1 MGAMRRAFLAAVL
14 LGLNAGCS
22 SSNDGPAGGDGTI
35 VTGNGGVESGG
46 TGVGAVAGALSG
58 SGGTAGAGLGGVATG
73 GFVTMSGSGG
83 IVPAGGANSGGTT
96 SSAGA
101 GTAGGTAG
109 GAPSAGG
116 IASSGGAGG
125 APAGNG
131 GTSGGAGSGAY
142 RPCPTNGD
150 PCKILPLGDSITW
163 GLQYDG
169 AYRVELF
176 SKAVGDGKKITF
188 TGSQSN
194 GPAMVAGQVFPK
206 NNEGH
211 SGWTISQVASVV
223 PSPALSTPP
232 HIVLLHVG
240 TNDAYMGSGQSTM
253 GDRLGSLIDKVAGA
267 VPDALIVVAKI
278 VPMSNASW
286 NAIIKTYNDGIPA
299 VVQKRVDMGKH
310 VTVID
315 LNTGFMP
322 SMLSSDGVHPN
333 KSGYD
338 FMGDKW
344 YAAISAV
351 LP

>member
-1 MGAMRRAFLAAVL
+1 
-14 LGLNAGCS
+14 
-22 SSNDGPAGGDGTI
+22 
-35 VTGNGGVESGG
+35 
-46 TGVGAVAGALSG
+46 
-58 SGGTAGAGLGGVATG
+58 
-73 GFVTMSGSGG
+73 
-83 IVPAGGANSGGTT
+83 
-96 SSAGA
+96 
-101 GTAGGTAG
+101 
-109 GAPSAGG
+109 
-116 IASSGGAGG
+116 
-125 APAGNG
+125 
-131 GTSGGAGSGAY
+131 
-142 RPCPTNGD
+142 
-150 PCKILPLGDSITW
+150 
-163 GLQYDG
+163 
-169 AYRVELF
+169 
-176 SKAVGDGKKITF
+176 
-188 TGSQSN
+188 
-194 GPAMVAGQVFPK
+194 MVAGQVFPK

>member
-46 TGVGAVAGALSG
+46 TGVGAVAGGLTG
-58 SGGTAGAGLGGVATG
+58 SGGMAGGGPGGVATG